1 MNIHFFL
8 TQKEMP
14 DGIFEEWIPD
24 DNPKMYSSGVGHNVL
39 ELASRLKA
47 RGHTVT
53 LGHQPPSNASA
64 VIFFKKH
71 FLLRND
77 LTLEILKVAIRYPVI
92 LIRSDLEVDAWLVFN
107 PDLEVMPN
115 RSILRGANQVYIP
128 PFPQR
133 GLIRREKLNGTRI
146 ENLEIK
152 CNPENVP
159 DYLESLVV
167 EVNALDPAITVKVD
181 APSSADGSDNN
192 WNDFSKVD
200 LSLIIRPVGEIP
212 GSNARKPPTR
222 LINAWVAGTIPV
234 VDPLPAYTELIRNGI
249 DGFIVDNPEQV
260 IAVVKRLVENPDYC
274 EEVFENCRRRG
285 EEYQVN
291 EIVEIWERSISNIAK
306 ETKIGAQRTLRI
318 SFEFLKTYSRK

>member
-24 DNPKMYSSGVGHNVL
+24 NNPKMYSSGVGHNIL
-39 ELASRLKA
+39 ELASRLMV

-53 LGHQPPSNASA
+53 LGHQPPSDASA
-64 VIFFKKH
+64 VLFFKKH

-92 LIRSDLEVDAWLVFN
+92 LVRSDLEVDARLVFN

-115 RSILRGANQVYIP
+115 RSILRGTNQVYIP

-133 GLIRREKLNGTRI
+133 GLIRREKWNGNRI

-152 CNPENVP
+152 CNPENIP
-159 DYLESLVV
+159 DYLELIAL

-200 LSLIIRPVGEIP
+200 VSLIIRPISQNP
-212 GSNARKPPTR
+212 RSNARKPPTR
-222 LINAWVAGTIPV
+222 LINAWVAGTIPI
-234 VDPLPAYTELIRNGI
+234 VDRLPAYTELVRDGI
-249 DGFIVDNPEQV
+249 DGFIVDNPLQV
-260 IAVVKRLVENPDYC
+260 VAVVKRLVGNSDYS

-285 EEYQVN
+285 EEYQAD
-291 EIVEIWERSISNIAK
+291 ELVEIWEQSIRNIAK
-306 ETKIGAQRTLRI
+306 QTKIGVGRALRI
-318 SFEFLKTYSRK
+318 YLEFFKTYLGR

>member
-24 DNPKMYSSGVGHNVL
+24 DNPRMYSSGVGHNIL
-39 ELASRLKA
+39 ELASRLLA

-53 LGHQPPSNASA
+53 LGHQPPSDASA

-92 LIRSDLEVDAWLVFN
+92 LIRSDLEVNARLVFN

-115 RSILRGANQVYIP
+115 RSILRGTNQVFIS

-133 GLIRREKLNGTRI
+133 GLIRREKSNGI
-146 ENLEIK
+146 SIKNLEIK
-152 CNPENVP
+152 CNPENIP
-159 DYLESLVV
+159 DYLEILVK
-167 EVNALDPAITVKVD
+167 EVNALDPEITVTVD
-181 APSSADGSDNN
+181 SPSSADGSDNN
-192 WNDFSKVD
+192 WHDFSNVD
-200 LSLIIRPVGEIP
+200 LSLIIRPVGKNPE
-212 GSNARKPPTR
+212 SNARKPPTR

-234 VDPLPAYTELIRNGI
+234 VDPLPAYTELIRDGI
-249 DGFIVDNPEQV
+249 DGFIVDNPKQV
-260 IAVVKRLVENPDYC
+260 VAVVKRLVENPDYC
-274 EEVFENCRRRG
+274 EEVFENCRKRG
-285 EEYQVN
+285 EEYQVD
-291 EIVEIWERSISNIAK
+291 EIVEIWEQSISNIAK
-306 ETKIGAQRTLRI
+306 QTKIGVGRAIRI
-318 SFEFLKTYSRK
+318 LLEFTKTYLVR

>member
-8 TQKEMP
+8 TPKEMP

-53 LGHQPPSNASA
+53 LGHQPPSDASA

-77 LTLEILKVAIRYPVI
+77 LTLEILKVAIRHPVI
-92 LIRSDLEVDAWLVFN
+92 LIRSDLEVDARLVFN

-115 RSILRGANQVYIP
+115 RSILRGTNQVYIP

-133 GLIRREKLNGTRI
+133 GLIRREKLNGNRI

-159 DYLESLVV
+159 DYLELLVV

-200 LSLIIRPVGEIP
+200 LSLIIRPVGENP

-222 LINAWVAGTIPV
+222 LINAWVAGTIPL
-234 VDPLPAYTELIRNGI
+234 VDPLPAYTDLIRDEI
-249 DGFIVDNPEQV
+249 DGFIVENPEQV
-260 IAVVKRLVENPDYC
+260 VAVVKKLAENPEYC

-285 EEYQVN
+285 EDYQVN
-291 EIVEIWERSISNIAK
+291 ELLEIWEQSIINIAN
-306 ETKIGAQRTLRI
+306 ETKRGGRRATRI
-318 SFEFLKTYSRK
+318 LLEFLKTYIRR